1 MIKYPRVAQREGQV
15 TEMAS
20 IAHLFVPPGAD
31 EESAIPLTC
40 QKGGSVKDALK
51 PLLLGSAS
59 RCATRGNRELSASG
73 VVSGFAPAAAR
84 AFKFRDASLSLR
96 DAPLLHK
103 KDLALQIGEAR
114 SLGEVST
121 ETRIVFF
128 SSMGY
133 AIQ

>member
-1 MIKYPRVAQREGQV
+1 M
-15 TEMAS
+15 
-20 IAHLFVPPGAD
+20 
-31 EESAIPLTC
+31 
-40 QKGGSVKDALK
+40 
-51 PLLLGSAS
+51 LLAGYVL
-59 RCATRGNRELSASG
+59 
-73 VVSGFAPAAAR
+73 SGFASVAAR
-84 AFKFRDASLSLR
+84 AFKFSDASLSLR